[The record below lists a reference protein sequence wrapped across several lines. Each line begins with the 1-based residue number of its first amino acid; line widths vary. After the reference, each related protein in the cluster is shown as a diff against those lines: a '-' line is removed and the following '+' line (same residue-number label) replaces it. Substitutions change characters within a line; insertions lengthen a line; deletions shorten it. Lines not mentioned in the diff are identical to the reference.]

1 MEPEN
6 NGFQKDFPFQPDL
19 FSGSMLNFGGVL
31 SEQFG
36 VSNTISTNC
45 QPGFELMKFV
55 GVPKPFN
62 FPWSSCVRV
71 CELGWSQAEAA
82 TLVGWLPSHVTL
94 LMLMWRDQS
103 DDCWIFGFGA
113 IRTYLFNGLWK
124 SFGRWKGQHT
134 QADSECVS
142 FGMARSFKWLQ
153 H

>member
-62 FPWSSCVRV
+62 FPWSSCV
-71 CELGWSQAEAA
+71 
-82 TLVGWLPSHVTL
+82 
-94 LMLMWRDQS
+94 
-103 DDCWIFGFGA
+103 
-113 IRTYLFNGLWK
+113 
-124 SFGRWKGQHT
+124 
-134 QADSECVS
+134 CV
-142 FGMARSFKWLQ
+142 
-153 H
+153 